1 MDLASSVCLPNSSA
15 KNIHTWGVW
24 DSETAAAVC
33 GVCIDCPYLR
43 VGESILRS
51 ESHNHLMAMSH
62 QLDFNRVI
70 LIWSSFLDG
79 SLSFFYR

>member
-15 KNIHTWGVW
+15 KNIHTWGIR

-33 GVCIDCPYLR
+33 GMCIDCPYLWA
-43 VGESILRS
+43 GESILRS

-79 SLSFFYR
+79 LLSFFYR